1 MSWLLK
7 ITFLFLFLTLVPDVV
22 QGRFKGKAKGYFR
35 RPGGPGKP
43 SWNNPFREVEDKPRS
58 PLRGS
63 KYGHPKTPN
72 MFAGM
77 QCSPLSSPMAASI
90 SCSGDLDKVTC
101 EAKCMQGFY
110 FPDGATQKVHECDQ
124 QTGKWSPRKTFPD
137 CERTG
142 RGNKLGL
149 CEHSPSPMMGS
160 ITCEEDFFRMT
171 CEANCKDGYTF
182 PDGSLR
188 MTLSCNQRT
197 GQWLPEHNFPD
208 CEPQCDPPCQNGGRC
223 VASNRCLCLPE
234 YRGQLCQYPI
244 SNCDIHSIKF
254 VGSLRCNHTSEE
266 TVCEAEC
273 PTGMKFN
280 DPNPHFYRCNPEGV
294 WFPSDAPI
302 CIDELEQQV
311 QQETRETNNDYFGIL
326 NGLDT
331 NLYER
336 EDSIQALLNQ
346 LGNLGNNQQESQ
358 LPQHEVYSLNNEN
371 QPNYVIPGQEHVEQ
385 PIQLFNVESGQGNQD
400 TGNFWNPFDH
410 QTPQQETEDSS
421 HKQQQLEEVILVSS
435 GTCAAWGDVHFR
447 TFDGRLYDFPGSCS
461 YILAADCV
469 DSTFSIILYHDPG
482 CSEDVHNCR
491 RSVGLDIGE
500 KKYVVA
506 PTTAGFVVTRNG
518 EQLSVPSTS
527 DGLIFQKVAQYVLIR
542 GSLGFTLWLD
552 DQNIVLIEI
561 TKSLF
566 QKTCGLC
573 GRYDDII
580 NNDFEMTDGTVARDP
595 VTFGNS
601 WKVPLDTEGQECND
615 PVAERKSCRY
625 NTVTNR
631 EQSERATEKCFSI
644 FDKRFDSCHKLIDSQ
659 LYYEACQ
666 EDCCSQSNSQNC
678 ECSSMA
684 EYFRECFR
692 LGGVLNEAW
701 RTRDSCPVTCE
712 NGKEYQQCGSA
723 CERTCQNPE
732 PPCSQDW
739 CVDGCHCPS
748 GKVLNKGRCISQE
761 ECPCDHQ
768 GREYASGEKMQQ
780 DCNTCLC
787 QGGQWICT
795 KDICPALCSVTGS
808 FHYSTFDGKRY
819 DFKGTCSYYLVY
831 NDNFTIQED
840 NLACTGDMAARNL
853 RREKGNSFFSCMK
866 SVNIRSPE
874 GTVVKLKQNLEVI
887 VNGEDIT
894 FLPLTAP
901 GIFVTRISAQYL
913 QAKLSNGLSVYWD
926 GKRRIYIEAPPA
938 LYGQTEGFCGTFNR
952 NQADDFLTREGDKET
967 NPVDF
972 GNKWKVKEDCPDSF
986 HGDETMS
993 PCDGNQQRQ
1002 AIGEALCEQMV
1013 EDIFKS
1019 CHQHVAV
1026 APYYEMCLYDVCAC
1040 EEELESCACSA
1051 IAHYAEACS
1060 RQKILVNW
1068 RPHMPECGFHC
1079 TGGQIYQVCGRSCEY
1094 TCSQIAIQTE
1104 CSDRCVEG
1112 CACPQ
1117 GMSLDANGICM
1128 SLSSCPCVHN
1138 GREYTPGFQQLRG
1151 GRMCEC
1157 VGGRWDCRPATPNEL
1172 LLTPAPQVE
1181 QSLCSAADHK
1191 HFTDC
1196 LTDCPVTCANMHNPP
1211 QCSMAVCK
1219 PGCSCDDGYVLDSKT
1234 GLCLRAEQCPCH
1246 HGGRSYGNGDIVK
1259 VDCNTCICEAG
1270 TWRCEDNEC
1279 HGVCTSWGDSHYRTF
1294 DDKIYDFHGDCDYV
1308 LTKARIDGSESFS
1321 VVVQNVPCGTL
1332 GATCSKG
1339 IVFAVGEESVMLSHD
1354 RPVPVLP
1361 PVSKF
1366 ELREIGLFIYVKSD
1380 VGISVLWD
1388 KGTRVYV
1395 RADPVWKGKLKGLC
1409 GDFNG
1414 DASDD
1419 FKLPSGGVPVSNPIE
1434 FGDSWKVFEY
1444 CPKSKQPED
1453 SCIRRP
1459 QRKNW
1464 ALKKCG
1470 ILKSP
1475 VFQTCHIKVPLEPY
1489 YRRCV
1494 FDTCA
1499 CDTGGDCECM
1509 CTSIAAYAHECT
1521 SQGVMVLWRSQE
1533 LCPIQC
1539 DESCDHYSG
1548 CVSVCPKKTCDNRD
1562 EFKNLSRNC
1571 ASEPCVEGC
1580 APKPCPPGQILKSNL
1595 EHVCIPEAK
1604 CEKRPCSVGGH
1615 VYKDGQR
1622 IEDPSVGDKCQS
1634 CYCRDGKTECKGK
1647 PCLPTR
1653 TLPPTTSTITP
1664 EIETMM
1670 IQVPQCDFTGW
1681 TPWMNSV
1688 MPTYKNGGDYEE
1700 LTSTS
1705 RLRTVYRDFCP
1716 VVNMTAIQCRIAG
1729 TLQSHQEGGQK
1740 VSCSLPSGLICLN
1753 KNQDGAQLCLD
1764 YEIRVYC
1771 DCGHLMSTILPSS
1784 STTVSIITPKEL
1796 KTTSTLAPPV
1806 PETTTSSPAPVVPQ
1820 VTTTLAPPV
1829 PETTISTLA
1838 PPVTETT
1845 ISTLAPPVPETTIS
1859 TLAPPVPETTISTLA
1874 PSVPETTISTLTPS
1888 VPETTI
1894 STLAPPVPKTTI
1906 STVAPPVPETTI
1918 STLAPPVPE
1927 TTISTLAPPVPET
1940 TISTL
1945 APPVPETTTSTAAPP
1960 VPEITKET
1968 TVSTPFLCSPDQHG
1982 WTDWMNSDDP
1992 TVNPDGDMET
2002 YKSLR
2007 EQFDFCYPPFLTS
2020 VECRVAG
2027 ETTSFNQAGQN
2038 GITCDINRGLQCLHS
2053 LQAPGHSCKDY
2064 EVRFFCNCL
2073 NVTTTT
2079 LAPETSTTPTISST
2093 TLLPFE
2099 KLCDEWSIWIN
2110 SDSPSDDGKDIEL
2123 LSDIAN
2129 FSAICPIPLAVECR
2143 DSETGLS
2150 HRLTKQ
2156 NLAEPCTRTGII
2168 CENSDK
2174 QICND
2179 YEIRVYC
2186 TCPSPRVPKPST
2198 PFPVTPT
2205 SPCPPGVEW
2214 DFCAFR
2220 CDQICISFLKE
2231 LQVRGECKAVRS
2243 NEQDDC
2249 VAGCK
2254 HVFCQPPYLWR
2265 DEYTCVLPQEC
2276 TCVLDDGTV
2285 VSPGAVVEH
2294 ECEKCQCLN
2303 NSLVCYTMHDCG
2315 KKVLSTAPPLLI
2327 ETKSTPVPKS
2337 PSPIIQDD
2345 CWTSWINLDDPKSG
2359 GGDFEDMATIRAH
2372 YNFCPDPAFI
2382 ECRAVISKEDAQV
2395 IGQTVECDKKKG
2407 LHCWNNIN
2415 GINGCSDYEVRFFC
2429 PCEAST
2435 TPLPPGVTT
2444 VSSTAKTT
2452 PIPSVCQPGWT
2463 PWLNGHTPD
2472 SSGDYE
2478 NMQTLR
2484 DQGYIFCSGE
2494 EVTAVEC
2501 QQIKAS
2507 TTTQKTTK
2515 TDRDVVCDVQHGLVC
2530 KNENQ
2535 VKGKKCA
2542 DYEIRF
2548 LCDCL
2553 EGSTEGK
2560 IALTNTTT
2568 SVVSFIPFSS
2578 TLPPALVNTT
2588 AAPVKKLTPAATSTV
2603 QPPCAYWSDWI
2614 NSDSPLKSG
2623 YLGDKETTLPEMLIA
2638 QGFCSEGE
2646 VSSIQ
2651 CHDADFDQDFTETGE
2666 LGLECNLNKGF
2677 VCTNT
2682 EQPDGICKDYK
2693 IRYFCSCVGSTVKP
2707 QTTAKILSST
2717 PSVFPSC
2724 NEYIDLVGGSLPDSS
2739 LRASSSLT
2747 PETGPQAAVMVDT
2760 TEPRAWTASELN
2772 TDQFIEVNLGY
2783 PQDIYGVVTQGKMGS
2798 EEWVTSYTV
2807 LYSRNDGEVFKDIEN
2822 SDGTPKVFSGN
2833 YDNSHKVEQMFPN
2846 PIKAKTLRIQPKTWK
2861 GQISLRFGVLGCS
2874 EELTTVTPVKPKE
2887 VCMDPMGLE
2896 DGMLADSQIT
2906 ASSSHDAKHKPENVR
2921 LGDDSWMAAVS
2932 DDKQYLQVDFMEP
2945 RNVTAVITQGRD
2957 GVPQWVTSFMT
2968 QYSNDG
2974 KTWNTIADVN
2984 GEDKVFSG
2992 NFDSNT
2998 KVTNY
3003 FPSTIRTRYLR
3014 ILPVNWKNWISMQ
3027 LEVLG
3032 CFHPYPTTTITTP
3045 TPTTRVTERVKEFTM
3060 STTITIVSECSDPMG
3075 LENGMLSDDMIS
3087 VSSAV
3092 ANSGPSRVRLDAVA
3106 DNGKMGGWV
3115 PETSDE
3121 NQYLQIDFRTPRT
3134 ITGVITQG
3142 RDDAD
3147 EWVTSFMMLVSND
3160 TEAWI
3165 PLYGKDGEEKIP
3177 GNSDRNTPVIHHFQV
3192 PASARYVRIVPLTWH
3207 ERIGLRMEL
3216 VGCYHPY
3223 ETYASIP
3230 PLIDTGTPPVPTTT
3244 TEACVEYGPWVSLSV
3259 PKPSELGDIEPIS
3272 DIIAATGMCS
3282 NPVGIECREYS
3293 TGRNYRNTGQKVSCD
3308 LTWGLK
3314 CLHEEQ
3320 KDGLCLNYEAR
3331 IKCWS
3336 CGTVSTYATTTAQPV
3351 LLCPEL
3357 TEAMAKKCP
3366 LNCQEGLVCN
3376 GTTCIDPVDCVCV
3389 HKDKIYSQSDI
3400 IETSDCQECLC
3411 VIGGRSSCAPKVCQP
3426 CQPGQKSSLLSNCS
3440 CICEGCPENTILC
3453 PTSGE
3458 CIPEYRWC
3466 DGVIDCPDD
3475 EKNCLIPPT
3484 TTTTTCPPPV
3494 MVTCLEGYTVSIT
3507 KPSGS
3512 SCVEYDCVPIS
3523 TTEATTA
3530 TLWVTP
3536 TPVPQENATCE
3547 LINNHLRTL
3556 DGQELVYDIC
3566 DHLVLQDILNNEF
3579 NITIHKDCE
3588 LGNPKDCKKRLEIH
3602 QDKDVV
3608 KLDSDLNVELN
3619 GHYYTASQLTKL
3631 NRQSTNYT
3639 LQVIGD
3645 LVIFQSLVNGFS
3657 VTWDKRMNLKVGAS
3671 KGMMYRVAGLCGLF
3685 NGEKEDDKQM
3695 PDGKVANTGNEF
3707 GDSWSSGMK
3716 DRCAPQTCPVDVM
3729 TEALETCNLL
3739 TEEPFDECQKVV
3751 SVDKHVQ
3758 VCVSSLCE
3766 CLQKSNT
3773 STEDCRCDAFLPLVQ
3788 ACETKLAHP
3797 LQGWRLK
3804 HGCVPSCP
3812 PGMEWHDCGPSCDL
3826 SCENQIYDQEVCNKE
3841 CVPGCFC
3848 PPGTVRDGEICKA
3861 LDQCTDQICQGFG
3874 DPHFQTFDGWFFPF
3888 QSTGFFTLAT
3898 DKTKTFVIEGTTE
3911 MCSVDSDVTCI
3922 TALSVTYKKHTVIV
3936 RKGEKV
3942 RLDGQPFSW
3951 DELPKNAGGMTVLGF
3966 PGQTTIVIIP
3976 DLSIQVR
3983 YFEMNGGFSIMVP
3996 SRKFFDKVDGLCGNC
4011 NFKRDDDMKTK
4022 NGTVVS
4028 DTGEFVCSWL
4038 REGNLQECKT
4048 SFEKLPNVT
4057 VPPAVCNEL
4066 WNEEFKSCH
4075 PLVAPELYN
4084 QACRYDISHG
4094 GDMKTSVCKA
4104 LMEYA
4109 RQCCQA
4115 GETVKDWIEKY
4126 GCNVTCPEG
4135 MEYFQCHDAC
4145 PETCDNTTMEMDC
4158 HEIKVDGC
4166 FCPEGKA
4173 LRGDQCI
4180 PAAQCETCDE
4190 EGHVP
4195 GDTWTEGACQ
4205 RCHCSSSYRVDCL
4218 QELCASPPVCYKD
4231 ETLITIPAE
4240 NGTCCPR
4247 FICEPIQPTACPAPV
4262 VPECLPGQVAKLSR
4276 TKEASGVC
4284 NSYECECDS
4293 ALCPPVR
4300 WPDSLEVGQHSELV
4314 RSDCCSKVVI
4324 TCRPETC
4331 PVAPTCA
4338 PGLELKE
4345 IEGECCP
4352 IYRCKPPEDLCI
4364 YSKKHDVIGGEEVVI
4379 APEDQTISTY
4389 KPGEEWKD
4397 GLCRNCT
4404 CEGTPGQYAP
4414 QCVFEQCPSLE
4425 SLPDDKDYVLTSV
4438 NVPGQC
4444 CPTVVRLFCKDGD
4457 GNVHGVDS
4465 EWQDKNDPCK
4475 SYSCELTSTGE
4486 MSKVSKSK
4494 TCQACPKTSEYIP
4507 PTASLKQCCGICRP
4521 VACEEGNNL
4530 HKVGEKW
4537 NSTVFQCYSAECVRE
4552 GEGVRTLY
4560 RSPRCSAVP
4569 ENCPQ
4574 DQVVWDDS
4582 GCCQKCNMTPS
4593 MCTPAAIP
4601 IEDTIEFFGDF
4612 DPIHGF
4618 CLNKKP
4624 VFGLLEC
4631 SGKCNSHSYFSMDKK
4646 YFHNKCQCCQAVSW
4660 EPREV
4665 DLECK
4670 DGNTV
4675 KRKFQQPTDCE
4686 CTPCTASKEDYNSW
4700 SFGENQ
4706 INQQSQNNWGQ
4717 SQQEQLPWGQSRQ
4730 GQQEQ
4735 LPWGQSRQGQQE
4747 QLPWGQSRQG
4757 QQEQLPWEQTQQGQQ
4772 QQLAGL
4778 ELGKEEE
4785 QLNQEAQQ
4793 QQTSQVE
4800 QSEVLEPWQKPKN
4813 PKFSL
4818 PQFLGRKGGESRG
4831 VKRGNRVFGPNL
4843 P

>member
-1 MSWLLK
+1 
-7 ITFLFLFLTLVPDVV
+7 
-22 QGRFKGKAKGYFR
+22 
-35 RPGGPGKP
+35 
-43 SWNNPFREVEDKPRS
+43 
-58 PLRGS
+58 
-63 KYGHPKTPN
+63 
-72 MFAGM
+72 
-77 QCSPLSSPMAASI
+77 
-90 SCSGDLDKVTC
+90 
-101 EAKCMQGFY
+101 
-110 FPDGATQKVHECDQ
+110 
-124 QTGKWSPRKTFPD
+124 
-137 CERTG
+137 
-142 RGNKLGL
+142 
-149 CEHSPSPMMGS
+149 
-160 ITCEEDFFRMT
+160 
-171 CEANCKDGYTF
+171 
-182 PDGSLR
+182 
-188 MTLSCNQRT
+188 
-197 GQWLPEHNFPD
+197 
-208 CEPQCDPPCQNGGRC
+208 
-223 VASNRCLCLPE
+223 
-234 YRGQLCQYPI
+234 
-244 SNCDIHSIKF
+244 
-254 VGSLRCNHTSEE
+254 
-266 TVCEAEC
+266 
-273 PTGMKFN
+273 MKFK
-280 DPNPHFYRCNPEGV
+280 DPHPLFYRCNLEGV
-294 WFPSDAPI
+294 WFPSEAPI

-311 QQETRETNNDYFGIL
+311 QQETGGNNDYFGIL
-326 NGLDT
+326 NGLDN
-331 NLYER
+331 NLHER
-336 EDSIQALLNQ
+336 EEPIEVIFDQM
-346 LGNLGNNQQESQ
+346 GNLGNTQQELESQ
-358 LPQHEVYSLNNEN
+358 LPHHEINSLTNEN
-371 QPNYVIPGQEHVEQ
+371 QPNYVIPGQEQ
-385 PIQLFNVESGQGNQD
+385 PPNQLFGIEFDRHNQD
-400 TGNFWNPFDH
+400 IGNFWNPFEQ
-410 QTPQQETEDSS
+410 QTPQQETEGSD
-421 HKQQQLEEVILVSS
+421 HKQQQIEEVTLVSS

-461 YILAADCV
+461 YVLAADCV

-482 CSEDVHNCR
+482 CSEDLRNCR
-491 RSVGLDIGE
+491 RSIGLDIGD

-561 TKSLF
+561 TKSLI

-573 GRYDDII
+573 GRYDDVI
-580 NNDFEMTDGTVARDP
+580 NNDLEMTDGTIARDP

-601 WKVPLDTEGQECND
+601 WKVPIDTEGQECDD
-615 PVAERKSCRY
+615 PVAERKSCHY
-625 NTVTNR
+625 NTVSSR

-644 FDKRFDSCHKLIDSQ
+644 FDKRFDTCHKLVDSQ

-678 ECSSMA
+678 ECTSMA

-692 LGGVLNEAW
+692 LGGVINEAW
-701 RTRDSCPVTCE
+701 RTSNSCPILCE

-739 CVDGCHCPS
+739 CVDGCHCPR

-768 GREYASGEKMQQ
+768 GREYASGEEMQQ

-795 KDICPALCSVTGS
+795 KEICPALCSVTGDA
-808 FHYSTFDGKRY
+808 HYTTFDGKRY

-831 NDNFTIQED
+831 NDNFTVEED
-840 NLACTGDMAARNL
+840 NLACTGDLTAHGF
-853 RREKGNSFFSCMK
+853 RRQNGNFFSCMK

-887 VNGEDIT
+887 VNGEDIN
-894 FLPLTAP
+894 FLPLSAP
-901 GIFVTRISAQYL
+901 GIFVTRISGQYI

-926 GKRRIYIEAPPA
+926 GKRRIYIEAPSA
-938 LYGQTEGFCGTFNR
+938 LYGRTKGFCGTFNR

-972 GNKWKVKEDCPDSF
+972 GNKWKVKEKCPDAF
-986 HGDETMS
+986 LGDETTS
-993 PCDGNQQRQ
+993 PCDGNQERQ
-1002 AIGEALCEQMV
+1002 AIGETLCNQMM
-1013 EDIFKS
+1013 ESIFKS

-1040 EEELESCACSA
+1040 EEGLESCACSA

-1068 RPHMPECGFHC
+1068 RPHMPECGVHC
-1079 TGGQIYQVCGRSCEY
+1079 TGGQIYQPCGRSCEY

-1104 CSDRCVEG
+1104 CTDRCVEG

-1117 GMSLDANGICM
+1117 GMTLDANGICT

-1172 LLTPAPQVE
+1172 LLTPAPQIE
-1181 QSLCSAADHK
+1181 QPLCSAADHK
-1191 HFTDC
+1191 QFTDC

-1211 QCSMAVCK
+1211 KCSMAICK
-1219 PGCSCDDGYVLDSKT
+1219 PGCRCDDGYVLDSKS
-1234 GLCLRAEQCPCH
+1234 GICLRAEQCPCH

-1270 TWRCEDNEC
+1270 TWKCEDNEC
-1279 HGVCTSWGDSHYRTF
+1279 KGVCTAWGDSHYRTF

-1308 LTKARIDGSESFS
+1308 LAKARIDGSESFS

-1332 GATCSKG
+1332 GVTCSKG
-1339 IVFAVGEESVMLSHD
+1339 IVFAVGEESVTLSHD
-1354 RPVPVLP
+1354 QRVPVLP

-1366 ELREIGLFIYVKSD
+1366 EIREIGLFVYVKSD

-1388 KGTRVYV
+1388 KGTRVYI

-1409 GDFNG
+1409 GDFND

-1419 FKLPSGGVPVSNPIE
+1419 FKLPSGGVPVANPVE

-1459 QRKNW
+1459 QRRNW

-1475 VFQTCHIKVPLEPY
+1475 IFQPCHSKVPLEPY

-1521 SQGVMVLWRSQE
+1521 FQGVMVLWRSQE

-1548 CVSVCPKKTCDNRD
+1548 CVSVCPKKTCDNRE

-1580 APKPCPPGQILKSNL
+1580 APKPCPPGQVLKSNQ
-1595 EHVCIPEAK
+1595 EHICIPEAK
-1604 CEKRPCSVGGH
+1604 CEKRSCSVGGH
-1615 VYKDGQR
+1615 MYKDGQR
-1622 IEDPSVGDKCQS
+1622 IVDPSVGDQCQS
-1634 CYCRDGKTECKGK
+1634 CYCRDGKVECKGK

-1653 TLPPTTSTITP
+1653 TLPPTTSTLTP

-1670 IQVPQCDFTGW
+1670 IQVQQCDFSGW
-1681 TPWMNSV
+1681 TPWMNSI
-1688 MPTYKNGGDYEE
+1688 MPTYKNGGDFEK
-1700 LTSTS
+1700 LSTTS
-1705 RLRTVYRDFCP
+1705 RLRIVYRDFCP
-1716 VVNMTAIQCRIAG
+1716 IVNMTAIQCRVAG
-1729 TLQSHQEGGQK
+1729 TLQSYQEGGQK

-1753 KNQDGAQLCLD
+1753 KNQEGAQLCLD
-1764 YEIRVYC
+1764 YEIRVFC
-1771 DCGHLMSTILPSS
+1771 DCGHLVPTTLPSS
-1784 STTVSIITPKEL
+1784 STTVSVITPREL

-1806 PETTTSSPAPVVPQ
+1806 PETTTSSAVPVVPQ
-1820 VTTTLAPPV
+1820 VTTTLAPPIPVV
-1829 PETTISTLA
+1829 PQVTTTLA
-1838 PPVTETT
+1838 PPIPETT
-1845 ISTLAPPVPETTIS
+1845 TTTAAPPVPETTSSSAVPVVPQVTTTI
-1859 TLAPPVPETTISTLA
+1859 APPI
-1874 PSVPETTISTLTPS
+1874 
-1888 VPETTI
+1888 
-1894 STLAPPVPKTTI
+1894 
-1906 STVAPPVPETTI
+1906 
-1918 STLAPPVPE
+1918 
-1927 TTISTLAPPVPET
+1927 
-1940 TISTL
+1940 
-1945 APPVPETTTSTAAPP
+1945 PETTTSTAAPP
-1960 VPEITKET
+1960 VPETTEATAPPVVEIITS
-1968 TVSTPFLCSPDQHG
+1968 TVSTPFPCSPDQHG

-2002 YKSLR
+2002 YNNLR
-2007 EQFDFCYPPFLTS
+2007 QQYDFCYPPFLTS
-2020 VECRVAG
+2020 VECKVAG

-2038 GITCDINRGLQCLHS
+2038 GITCDVNRGLQCLHS

-2073 NVTTTT
+2073 NITTTT
-2079 LAPETSTTPTISST
+2079 LAPETSTAPAFPSTKISSIQCHDADFDQDFT
-2093 TLLPFE
+2093 ETGELGLACSVNKGFVCSNAEQPDGICKDYKIRYFCSCASCNEYIDLVGGSLPDSFFRASSSLTSETGPQAAVMLETIEPRAWTASELNTDQFIEVNLGYPQVVYGVVTQGKVGSEEWVTSYTVLYSSSDGELFKYIENPDGTPKPGAVIEHECEKCQCLNNSLVCYTIHGCGAKMLLTPPSLIE
-2099 KLCDEWSIWIN
+2099 TKSRPVPENPTPIIQDDCWTSWIN
-2110 SDSPSDDGKDIEL
+2110 LDDPKSGGGDFEDMATIRAHYSFCPVPAFIECRAVINKEDAQVIGQTVECDKKKGLHCWNNVNGINGCSDYEVRFFCPCEASTTPLHPGITTVSSTAKTTPVP
-2123 LSDIAN
+2123 
-2129 FSAICPIPLAVECR
+2129 AICQPGWTPWFNGHTPDSSGDYETMQTLRDQGYIFCSGEEVTAVECQQVKTTPKTPQKATHTDR
-2143 DSETGLS
+2143 DVVCDVQHGL
-2150 HRLTKQ
+2150 
-2156 NLAEPCTRTGII
+2156 I
-2168 CENSDK
+2168 CKNKNQVKGNKCD
-2174 QICND
+2174 D
-2179 YEIRVYC
+2179 YEIRFLCDCLEGSTQSTVAL
-2186 TCPSPRVPKPST
+2186 TNATTTISGIVSFIPFSSTLPPAPVNTTAAPVSKLSTPAAPSTVQPRCAYWSDWINLDSPLKSGYLGDKETTLPETLRAKGFCSEVHSSDPIKPST
-2198 PFPVTPT
+2198 PTSVAPVTPT
-2205 SPCPPGVEW
+2205 SPCPPGVDW

-2220 CDQICISFLKE
+2220 CEQTCISFLKQ
-2231 LQVRGECKAVRS
+2231 LNSHGECKAVRS
-2243 NEQDDC
+2243 NEQEDC

-2285 VSPGAVVEH
+2285 VS
-2294 ECEKCQCLN
+2294 
-2303 NSLVCYTMHDCG
+2303 
-2315 KKVLSTAPPLLI
+2315 
-2327 ETKSTPVPKS
+2327 
-2337 PSPIIQDD
+2337 
-2345 CWTSWINLDDPKSG
+2345 
-2359 GGDFEDMATIRAH
+2359 
-2372 YNFCPDPAFI
+2372 
-2382 ECRAVISKEDAQV
+2382 
-2395 IGQTVECDKKKG
+2395 
-2407 LHCWNNIN
+2407 
-2415 GINGCSDYEVRFFC
+2415 
-2429 PCEAST
+2429 
-2435 TPLPPGVTT
+2435 
-2444 VSSTAKTT
+2444 
-2452 PIPSVCQPGWT
+2452 
-2463 PWLNGHTPD
+2463 
-2472 SSGDYE
+2472 
-2478 NMQTLR
+2478 
-2484 DQGYIFCSGE
+2484 
-2494 EVTAVEC
+2494 
-2501 QQIKAS
+2501 
-2507 TTTQKTTK
+2507 
-2515 TDRDVVCDVQHGLVC
+2515 
-2530 KNENQ
+2530 
-2535 VKGKKCA
+2535 
-2542 DYEIRF
+2542 
-2548 LCDCL
+2548 
-2553 EGSTEGK
+2553 
-2560 IALTNTTT
+2560 
-2568 SVVSFIPFSS
+2568 
-2578 TLPPALVNTT
+2578 
-2588 AAPVKKLTPAATSTV
+2588 
-2603 QPPCAYWSDWI
+2603 
-2614 NSDSPLKSG
+2614 
-2623 YLGDKETTLPEMLIA
+2623 
-2638 QGFCSEGE
+2638 
-2646 VSSIQ
+2646 
-2651 CHDADFDQDFTETGE
+2651 
-2666 LGLECNLNKGF
+2666 
-2677 VCTNT
+2677 
-2682 EQPDGICKDYK
+2682 
-2693 IRYFCSCVGSTVKP
+2693 
-2707 QTTAKILSST
+2707 
-2717 PSVFPSC
+2717 
-2724 NEYIDLVGGSLPDSS
+2724 
-2739 LRASSSLT
+2739 
-2747 PETGPQAAVMVDT
+2747 
-2760 TEPRAWTASELN
+2760 
-2772 TDQFIEVNLGY
+2772 
-2783 PQDIYGVVTQGKMGS
+2783 
-2798 EEWVTSYTV
+2798 
-2807 LYSRNDGEVFKDIEN
+2807 
-2822 SDGTPKVFSGN
+2822 VFSGN
-2833 YDNSHKVEQMFPN
+2833 YDSSNKVEQIFPN

-2861 GQISLRFGVLGCS
+2861 GQISLRFGVLGCY
-2874 EELTTVTPVKPKE
+2874 EELTSVTSVKPKE
-2887 VCMDPMGLE
+2887 VCLDPMGLE

-2906 ASSSHDAKHKPENVR
+2906 ASSSHDTKHKPENAR
-2921 LGDDSWMAAVS
+2921 LGGESWMAAVS
-2932 DDKQYLQVDFMEP
+2932 DDKQYLQVDFLEP

-2957 GVPQWVTSFMT
+2957 GVPQWVTSFMV
-2968 QYSNDG
+2968 QYSNNG
-2974 KTWNTIADVN
+2974 KTWNTITDMT
-2984 GEDKVFSG
+2984 GENKVFPG
-2992 NFDSNT
+2992 NFDSNS

-3032 CFHPYPTTTITTP
+3032 CFHPYPTTTTTITTP
-3045 TPTTRVTERVKEFTM
+3045 MIITRVPELVKEFTM

-3087 VSSAV
+3087 VSSAI
-3092 ANSGPSRVRLDAVA
+3092 ANSGPSQVRLDTVA
-3106 DNGKMGGWV
+3106 DNGKAGGWV
-3115 PETSDE
+3115 AETSDE

-3134 ITGVITQG
+3134 ITGIITQG

-3160 TEAWI
+3160 TEAWF
-3165 PLYGKDGEEKIP
+3165 PLYGKDGKEEIM
-3177 GNSDRNTPVIHHFQV
+3177 GNTDRNTPVIHHFQV
-3192 PASARYVRIVPLTWH
+3192 PASSRYVRIVPLNWH
-3207 ERIGLRMEL
+3207 ERIGMRMEL

-3223 ETYASIP
+3223 EHHATVP

-3244 TEACVEYGPWVSLSV
+3244 TEACVEYGPWMSLSV
-3259 PKPSELGDIEPIS
+3259 PKPSELGDIEPI
-3272 DIIAATGMCS
+3272 DEIITATGLCS

-3293 TGRNYRNTGQKVSCD
+3293 TGRNYRNSGQKVSCD

-3336 CGTVSTYATTTAQPV
+3336 CGTVSTSPTTKAPPV

-3366 LNCQEGLVCN
+3366 LSCQEGLVCN
-3376 GTTCIDPVDCVCV
+3376 GTACIDPVDCVCV

-3411 VIGGRSSCAPKVCQP
+3411 VIGGRSSCSPKVCQP
-3426 CQPGQKSSLLSNCS
+3426 CQPGQKSSLLANCS

-3458 CIPEYRWC
+3458 CIPENRWC
-3466 DGVIDCPDD
+3466 DNVIDCPDD
-3475 EKNCLIPPT
+3475 EKNCITVAPT

-3494 MVTCLEGYTVSIT
+3494 MVTCLEGYTASIT

-3512 SCVEYDCVPIS
+3512 SCIEYNCVPIS

-3530 TLWVTP
+3530 TLWMTP
-3536 TPVPQENATCE
+3536 TPVPEENATCE

-3566 DHLVLQDILNNEF
+3566 DHVVLQDILNKEF

-3631 NRQSTNYT
+3631 NRHSTNYT
-3639 LQVIGD
+3639 LHLIGD
-3645 LVIFQSLVNGFS
+3645 LVVFRSLVNDFS
-3657 VTWDKRMNLKVGAS
+3657 ITWDKRMNLKVGAS
-3671 KGMMYRVAGLCGLF
+3671 KGMMYQVAGLCGLF
-3685 NGEKEDDKQM
+3685 NGEKGDDKQR
-3695 PDGKVANTGNEF
+3695 PDGKLANTGEEF

-3716 DRCAPQTCPVDVM
+3716 DRCTPQTCPVDIM
-3729 TEALETCNLL
+3729 TEAMETCNLL
-3739 TEEPFDECQKVV
+3739 MERPFDECQKVV
-3751 SVDKHVQ
+3751 SVERHVQ
-3758 VCVSSLCE
+3758 ACLSSLCE

-3773 STEDCRCDAFLPLVQ
+3773 STEDCKCDAYLPLVQ
-3788 ACETKLAHP
+3788 ACETKLARP

-3804 HGCVPSCP
+3804 HGCVPTCP

-3826 SCENQIYDQEVCNKE
+3826 SCENQNYDQEVCRKE

-3848 PPGTVRDGEICKA
+3848 PPGTVRDGETCKA
-3861 LDQCTDQICQGFG
+3861 LDQCSDQICQGFG

-3898 DKTKTFVIEGTTE
+3898 DKAKTFVIEGTTE
-3911 MCSVDSDVTCI
+3911 MCSIDSDVTCI

-3936 RKGEKV
+3936 RKGERV

-3951 DELPKNAGGMTVLGF
+3951 DELPKNAGGMTVVGF
-3966 PGQTTIVIIP
+3966 PGQTIIVIIP

-3996 SRKFFDKVDGLCGNC
+3996 SRRFFDKVDGLCGNC

-4028 DTGEFVCSWL
+4028 DTGDFVCSWL
-4038 REGNLQECKT
+4038 NEGNLQECKT

-4057 VPPAVCNEL
+4057 VPPSVCKEL
-4066 WNEEFKSCH
+4066 WNEEFQSCH
-4075 PLVAPELYN
+4075 PLVAPEMYN
-4084 QACRYDISHG
+4084 QACRYDVSHG

-4104 LMEYA
+4104 IMEYA

-4115 GETVKDWIEKY
+4115 GETIKDWVEKY
-4126 GCNVTCPEG
+4126 GCNVTCPDG

-4145 PETCDNTTMEMDC
+4145 PETCGNTTMGMDC

-4190 EGHVP
+4190 EGHLP

-4205 RCHCSSSYRVDCL
+4205 RCHCTSTYRVECL

-4231 ETLITIPAE
+4231 ETLITIPPE
-4240 NGTCCPR
+4240 NGTCCPK

-4262 VPECLPGQVAKLSR
+4262 VPECSPGQVAKLSR

-4314 RSDCCSKVVI
+4314 RSDCCSKVVVI
-4324 TCRPETC
+4324 CRPEIC

-4338 PGLELKE
+4338 PGLDLKE
-4345 IEGECCP
+4345 VEGECCP
-4352 IYRCKPPEDLCI
+4352 IYRCKPPEDMCV
-4364 YSKKHDVIGGEEVVI
+4364 YSKKYEVIGGEEISI
-4379 APEDQTISTY
+4379 APEDQTFSKY
-4389 KPGEEWKD
+4389 KPGEVWKD
-4397 GLCRNCT
+4397 GHCRNCT
-4404 CEGTPGQYAP
+4404 CEGTPGQYTP
-4414 QCVFEQCPSLE
+4414 QCVFEQCPSVE
-4425 SLPDDKDYVLTSV
+4425 SLPDDKDYVLTTV

-4444 CPTVVRLFCKDGD
+4444 CPTVVRLFCKDAD

-4486 MSKVSKSK
+4486 MTKVSKSK
-4494 TCQACPKTSEYIP
+4494 TCQECPKTSEYIP
-4507 PTASLKQCCGICRP
+4507 PKASLQQCCGICRP
-4521 VACEEGNNL
+4521 VACEEGDNL

-4537 NSTVFQCYSAECVRE
+4537 NSTVFQCYTAECVRE

-4631 SGKCNSHSYFSMDKK
+4631 AGKCNSHSYFSMDKQ
-4646 YFHNKCQCCQAVSW
+4646 YFQNKCQCCQAVSW
-4660 EPREV
+4660 EAREV
-4665 DLECK
+4665 DLQCK
-4670 DGNTV
+4670 DGETV
-4675 KRKFQQPTDCE
+4675 KRKFQQPTDCQ
-4686 CTPCTASKEDYNSW
+4686 CTPCAASKEDYNSL
-4700 SFGENQ
+4700 SLQQRQN
-4706 INQQSQNNWGQ
+4706 NQQGQNNWGQ
-4717 SQQEQLPWGQSRQ
+4717 SQQEQLPWGQTQQ

-4735 LPWGQSRQGQQE
+4735 LPWGQTQQGQQE
-4747 QLPWGQSRQG
+4747 QLPWGQTQQSQQEQLPWGQTQQSQQEQLPWGQTQQG
-4757 QQEQLPWEQTQQGQQ
+4757 QQEQLPWGQTQQGQQEQLPWGQTQQGQQEQLPWGQTQQGQQEQLPWGQTQQGQQ
-4772 QQLAGL
+4772 QQLPGNEEL
-4778 ELGKEEE
+4778 ELGKEEQ
-4785 QLNQEAQQ
+4785 QLNLEAQQ
-4793 QQTSQVE
+4793 QKNSQVE
-4800 QSEVLEPWQKPKN
+4800 QSEVLEPWQKPKQK
-4813 PKFSL
+4813 KFSL
-4818 PQFLGRKGGESRG
+4818 PKFVGMKGGRNRG
-4831 VKRGNRVFGPNL
+4831 VKGGNQVFGPHW